1 MSERIDDPI
10 QAWAEAAFPRTLLWD
25 GLGVVLAE
33 GVAWETSASGPG
45 RGMRLARAL
54 GRLEGQRGSL
64 PHVMGALAFEDAGPA
79 GSPWGG
85 VPGARLWLP
94 SRLRIERDGIVL
106 DQREGDMRSPEKTA
120 PAPWPHTPSGFR
132 HMVEDAAGLIRDGA
146 FRKVVVARA
155 VDHQLPADHR
165 DDIALARLK
174 ANAGLGAC
182 VYAQDLPDGGLF
194 LGATPELLLAARGH
208 IVETHA
214 LAGTCAASDEEGIDM
229 ARIVALLASTKER
242 KEHGLVVEHLVS
254 CLRPRCRPFA
264 VEASPHPRRCGG
276 IYHLETRL
284 AAELVDPDYLDVIA
298 ALHPTPAT
306 CGLPAAA
313 AASWLARHERLRR
326 GLYCGALGWIG
337 PDSCRAIVPLRGALL
352 SPDRKMARVFAG
364 CGVVETSDPQLEFEE
379 TELKLELVRHS
390 LRLAHA

>member
-1 MSERIDDPI
+1 MIVDPI
-10 QAWAEAAFPRTLLWD
+10 LAWSEAAFPRTLLWD
-25 GLGVVLAE
+25 DAGVVLAE
-33 GVAWETSASGPG
+33 GVAWEAEASGPG

-54 GRLEGQRGSL
+54 GCLEGQRGAL
-64 PHVMGALAFEDAGPA
+64 PYVMGALAFEDAGPD
-79 GSPWGG
+79 GSPWGA

-94 SRLRIERDGIVL
+94 SRLRIERDGITL
-106 DQREGDMRSPEKTA
+106 DQVEGAMLSPARSEA
-120 PAPWPHTPSGFR
+120 APWPHTPGGFR
-132 HMVEDAAGLIRDGA
+132 DMVEDAAGLIRDGA

-155 VDHQLPADHR
+155 VDHHLPEQHR

-174 ANAGLGAC
+174 ANAGIGAC

-208 IVETHA
+208 VIETHA
-214 LAGTCAASDEEGIDM
+214 LAGTCAASDDEEVDA
-229 ARIVALLASTKER
+229 ARISALVASTKER
-242 KEHGLVVEHLVS
+242 KEHGLVVEHLVAG
-254 CLRPRCRPFA
+254 LRPRCRPFA

-276 IYHLETRL
+276 IYHLETRI
-284 AAELVDPDYLDVIA
+284 AAELAYPDYLDVIA

-326 GLYCGALGWIG
+326 GLYCGSLGWLA

-352 SPDRKMARVFAG
+352 SPDRKLARVFAG
-364 CGVVETSDPQLEFEE
+364 CGVVETSVPELEYEE
-379 TELKLELVRHS
+379 TELKLQLIRHS
-390 LRLAHA
+390 LRIGHA